1 MKAIIVGGGIAGL
14 GSALALTKLG
24 WQVEVFERAP
34 EFTEVGAGLSL
45 WPNALRALDA
55 LGVGELVR
63 GRAVLA
69 GQAGIRDARGRWLT
83 RTDAAELARRYGPTV
98 MIHRADL
105 LEVLRAA
112 VPDEGLRPRVSVTEV
127 RPAGLVVHS
136 GGQSRADLVVGAD
149 GVRSVTRRS
158 VWPDAPAPRYA
169 GYTSWRV
176 VTPPVPVTEA
186 AESWGRG
193 ERFGYAPL
201 ADGRIYCYATAN
213 APVGAPGG
221 GLAGLRRRFGGWH
234 HPIPALLDAAD
245 PGAVLHH
252 DLYELPPL
260 TACTC
265 GAVVLAGDAAHAM
278 TPNLGQGACQ
288 ALEDAVVLATV
299 MASGD
304 GLCAYDRQRRPRTQ
318 MITRRSRRI
327 GATGQWAS
335 PVATSLSNR
344 TLRLL
349 PPSSFARSL
358 APVLDWA
365 A

>member
-1 MKAIIVGGGIAGL
+1 MRAIIVGGGIAGL
-14 GSALALTKLG
+14 ACTLALARRG
-24 WQVEVFERAP
+24 WQVEVLERAP
-34 EFTEVGAGLSL
+34 EFTEVGAGLSV

-55 LGVGELVR
+55 LGVGEPVR

-69 GQAGIRDARGRWLT
+69 GQVGIRDAAGRWLS
-83 RTDAAELARRYGPTV
+83 RADSGELARRYGPTV

-105 LEVLRAA
+105 LAVLRAA
-112 VPDEGLRPRVSVTEV
+112 VPGEALRPGVTVTGV
-127 RPAGLVVHS
+127 RPEGTVLHS

-149 GVRSVTRRS
+149 GVHSVTRTS

-169 GYTSWRV
+169 GYTSWRL
-176 VTPPVPVTEA
+176 VTPPVPVTET

-201 ADGRIYCYATAN
+201 ADGRVYCYATAN
-213 APVGAPGG
+213 APEGAPGG
-221 GLAGLRRRFGGWH
+221 GLAGLCRRFGGWH
-234 HPIPALLDAAD
+234 DPIPALLGAAD

-260 TACTC
+260 KAYTC
-265 GAVVLAGDAAHAM
+265 GNVVLAGDAAHAM

-288 ALEDAVVLATV
+288 ALEDAVVLGTV

-304 GLCAYDRQRRPRTQ
+304 GLGAYDRQRRPRAQ
-318 MITRRSRRI
+318 MIARRSRRV
-327 GATGQWAS
+327 GAAAQWAS
-335 PVATSLSNR
+335 PVAASLRNAA
-344 TLRLL
+344 LRLL